1 MKKKC
6 RVYKKT
12 GNTPKHLQNGGPAMT
27 QDSQP
32 DPVYEQRNA
41 NFLDFL
47 KTTSQDAIVKQQLD
61 QQKEMARGYAQDGQ
75 EEKDKKDGTY
85 IPEYLDKGNN
95 TRPGA
100 KMNDYGYLDN
110 SNMNAF
116 IGDYNNSRPDWG
128 GSFFG
133 LLGAANKTKK
143 NMFKMELEDGQTQ
156 QNFFK
161 DPTDIDY
168 DQTTLDKLDFTGY
181 KKAGKRGKDRVLSY
195 TAEGTS
201 KYIPGQRQKAWDAS
215 KGILDVARKEG
226 DLNPTPGSQDG
237 GQPSPEEMAMMQA
250 QQAQAPQE
258 QAPQQPQQQTDE
270 IIGQVQQALE
280 SGAQPQEVMM
290 QLLQSGMPPE
300 SVAQVFIQLG
310 MPQEQVVQAIE
321 QVMAQGQE
329 QQPSGQPSEEE
340 MMAMQQQ
347 QMGAPAPPMMQTGGE
362 DPYSIY
368 NNYQATSDSLNEYAD
383 LNSDVIKRYNSALKA
398 NDADKETQID
408 SYTASKLAKE
418 KYKENMSS
426 ELLNYYTDNVETEP
440 EPKGLAY
447 YLGFDDMERKDMPWK
462 YWSGAG
468 QFSPES
474 IKPPQVAS
482 KMFDNN
488 EWLPKEYDGGQ
499 LYKAQ
504 DGDEYGQGANRD
516 GNNMY
521 GSRDYS
527 NNPMNQMGTTHGYM
541 DFLQNI
547 NAQYP
552 KQQDDEQVTED
563 GDIYLKKQGRFKQ
576 AWNDN
581 ANFGQNTNNLMQ
593 MATNIGNL
601 GENKQKK
608 LDAKERMS
616 NVHRRFAVGPQDR
629 GDYATNAFGYGDNL
643 KMDQKTRMGY
653 DTKVAQDGMQ
663 VNDEMEL
670 TEEQINQLISQG
682 YQLEYLD

>member
-12 GNTPKHLQNGGPAMT
+12 GNTPKHLQKGGPAMT
-27 QDSQP
+27 QDSQQ

-41 NFLDFL
+41 NFLNFL
-47 KTTSQDAIVKQQLD
+47 KTTSQDAVAKQQLD
-61 QQKEMARGYAQDGQ
+61 QQKKMTRGYAEDGQ
-75 EEKDKKDGTY
+75 EQKDKKDGTY
-85 IPEYLDKGNN
+85 IPEYLDKGNI

-116 IGDYNNSRPDWG
+116 IGDYQNSRPDWG

-168 DQTTLDKLDFTGY
+168 DQTSLDKLDFTGY
-181 KKAGKRGKDRVLSY
+181 KKAGKRGKDRILSY

-215 KGILDVARKEG
+215 KGILDVAKKEG
-226 DLNPTPGSQDG
+226 DFNPTPGSQYGGGIYKAQDGISDALLRPIGYQQDVNNSLSNFVGEENYNNALNSVDNIAKDLNIPIQLNQPWNEALENTGNYLYDKASDFTNWLGFQDG

-250 QQAQAPQE
+250 QQAQAPQ
-258 QAPQQPQQQTDE
+258 QPQEQQTDE

-280 SGAQPQEVMM
+280 GGAQPQEVMM

-329 QQPSGQPSEEE
+329 QAQGPQPSEEE
-340 MMAMQQQ
+340 MMAMQQQQ
-347 QMGAPAPPMMQTGGE
+347 QMGAPAPPMMQTGGQ
-362 DPYSIY
+362 DSYSIY
-368 NNYQATSDSLNEYAD
+368 D
-383 LNSDVIKRYNSALKA
+383 
-398 NDADKETQID
+398 
-408 SYTASKLAKE
+408 
-418 KYKENMSS
+418 
-426 ELLNYYTDNVETEP
+426 
-440 EPKGLAY
+440 
-447 YLGFDDMERKDMPWK
+447 
-462 YWSGAG
+462 
-468 QFSPES
+468 
-474 IKPPQVAS
+474 
-482 KMFDNN
+482 
-488 EWLPKEYDGGQ
+488 GQ
-499 LYKAQ
+499 LQKAQ
-504 DGDEYGQGANRD
+504 YGDEYGDEYGQGTNRD

-527 NNPMNQMGTTHGYM
+527 NNPMNQMNTAHGYM
-541 DFLQNI
+541 DFLKNI
-547 NAQYP
+547 NTP
-552 KQQDDEQVTED
+552 KEENDDRQVTED
-563 GDIYLKKQGRFKQ
+563 GEIYLKKQGRFKQ

-581 ANFGQNTNNLMQ
+581 ANFGRNTNNLMQ

-629 GDYATNAFGYGDNL
+629 GDYASNAFGFGDNL

-653 DTKVAQDGMQ
+653 DTKVAQGGMQ

>member
-12 GNTPKHLQNGGPAMT
+12 GNTPKRLQYGGYGTPGYGVPDVRPQDIPVDTSAGIDWAAKLRNLPAQGMSDFRPYHNNVELAGPDPIFYDAPTRIKQKGGPAMT

-41 NFLDFL
+41 NFLNFL
-47 KTTSQDAIVKQQLD
+47 KTTSQDVVAKQQLD
-61 QQKEMARGYAQDGQ
+61 QQKEMPIGYAEDGQ
-75 EEKDKKDGTY
+75 EQKDGTY
-85 IPEYLDKGNN
+85 IPEYLDKGNI

-116 IGDYNNSRPDWG
+116 IGDYQNSRPDWG

-181 KKAGKRGKDRVLSY
+181 KKAGRRGKDRVLSY

-201 KYIPGQRQKAWDAS
+201 KYIPGQRQKALDAS

-237 GQPSPEEMAMMQA
+237 GQPSPEEMAMMQE
-250 QQAQAPQE
+250 QQAQAPQ
-258 QAPQQPQQQTDE
+258 QPQEQQTDE

-280 SGAQPQEVMM
+280 GGAQPQEVMM

-310 MPQEQVVQAIE
+310 MPEEQVVQAIE

-329 QQPSGQPSEEE
+329 QAQGPQGPQPSEED
-340 MMAMQQQ
+340 MMAMQQQQ
-347 QMGAPAPPMMQTGGE
+347 QMGAPAPPMMQTGVG
-362 DPYSIY
+362 
-368 NNYQATSDSLNEYAD
+368 DSE
-383 LNSDVIKRYNSALKA
+383 
-398 NDADKETQID
+398 
-408 SYTASKLAKE
+408 
-418 KYKENMSS
+418 M
-426 ELLNYYTDNVETEP
+426 
-440 EPKGLAY
+440 AY
-447 YLGFDDMERKDMPWK
+447 
-462 YWSGAG
+462 
-468 QFSPES
+468 
-474 IKPPQVAS
+474 
-482 KMFDNN
+482 
-488 EWLPKEYDGGQ
+488 GGQ
-499 LYKAQ
+499 LQKAQ
-504 DGDEYGQGANRD
+504 DAGQYGFPSLPGFND
-516 GNNMY
+516 NDNN
-521 GSRDYS
+521 DY
-527 NNPMNQMGTTHGYM
+527 QHGYG
-541 DFLQNI
+541 FTSG
-547 NAQYP
+547 AQKGP
-552 KQQDDEQVTED
+552 PGDEQVTED
-563 GDIYLKKQGRFKQ
+563 GEIYLKKQGRFKQ

-581 ANFGQNTNNLMQ
+581 ANFGQNANNLMQ

-608 LDAKERMS
+608 LDAEERMS
-616 NVHRRFAVGPQDR
+616 NVHRRFGVDGPNP
-629 GDYATNAFGYGDNL
+629 GDYASNAFGFGDNF
-643 KMDQKTRMGY
+643 KMNQKTRMSY
-653 DTKVAQDGMQ
+653 DIAPIGQDGMQ